1 MYTYMHLYV
10 TVVCIFV
17 HLPSVLQS
25 PPWPHMFTHRFCICR
40 EVIDGIAEVCYIAG
54 PMLFFDLIMV
64 LYHSILLLCTCAS
77 TMHNIG
83 QVTASG
89 VLKGLGQQL
98 VGAITNFASYYL
110 IGIPMAIYLAL
121 YRGLG
126 LMGVWTGL
134 AVADFLQVCVK
145 HV

>member
-1 MYTYMHLYV
+1 
-10 TVVCIFV
+10 
-17 HLPSVLQS
+17 
-25 PPWPHMFTHRFCICR
+25 
-40 EVIDGIAEVCYIAG
+40 
-54 PMLFFDLIMV
+54 
-64 LYHSILLLCTCAS
+64 
-77 TMHNIG
+77 MHNIG